1 MKKMTKYSRKQLLK
15 WIERWN
21 TSMEEREKQKEKEK
35 KKDKEKWKSK
45 KYEGKKTIKI
55 YGLWIYGYVCNRR
68 SRNCFFV
75 FKTFFKTKPTMKK
88 NYEFEWL
95 QENTV
100 LYTIL

>member
-1 MKKMTKYSRKQLLK
+1 MNRTMKYKHGRKRK
-15 WIERWN
+15 KKRKIKRNERVK
-21 TSMEEREKQKEKEK
+21 SMKEK
-35 KKDKEKWKSK
+35 KK
-45 KYEGKKTIKI
+45 TKI

-68 SRNCFFV
+68 SRNGFFV

>member
-35 KKDKEKWKSK
+35 NKDKEKWKSK
-45 KYEGKKTIKI
+45 KYEGKKKTKI
-55 YGLWIYGYVCNRR
+55 YGLWIYGYVCNRK
-68 SRNCFFV
+68 SRNGFFV